1 MDSCVRRRNVDAL
14 FDAAT
19 FFGHIAEFPSRA
31 ENRFGYRRSM
41 RRESGRC
48 PMKIFLSYSSQNRAA
63 VEPVNFALL
72 AQGHDVLFDRDDL
85 LAGTEYDEKIIEAVE
100 SADLFVFMLSPATI
114 RPGGY
119 ALTELS
125 LAQKKWPNPSG
136 RVLPVIVAYVAFDQ
150 IPPYL
155 KSVTVLE
162 AAGNL
167 AAAVVDAVRRLEAA
181 RQRPRRVAV
190 AASAAVVAL
199 AIAASFFF
207 STDRQKT
214 VVTGKDGAPSVLVP
228 AATFTMGDGEESPS
242 RNVYVDAFYLDRF
255 EITTERFAKF
265 LEATGAIS
273 EPDGWDEA
281 KSSAARELPVVG
293 VDWREADAYCRW
305 AGKRLPTESEW
316 ERAARGT
323 DARAYPWG
331 NEPPSPD
338 RARFATSASG
348 PYQGGLAA
356 VGSHAAGQSS
366 EGVQDLAGN
375 ASEWVADWYS
385 ESFATGDVRNPK
397 GPESG
402 PGKGIRG
409 GGWQEP
415 AERLRSTKRF
425 HASPDTRADD
435 IGFRCARDAAK

>member
-1 MDSCVRRRNVDAL
+1 MPEVDGRR
-14 FDAAT
+14 
-19 FFGHIAEFPSRA
+19 
-31 ENRFGYRRSM
+31 
-41 RRESGRC
+41 
-48 PMKIFLSYSSQNRAA
+48 PMKIFLSYSSQNRAL

-72 AQGHDVLFDRDDL
+72 AQGHDVFFDRDDL
-85 LAGTEYDEKIIEAVE
+85 PAGTEYDQRIIDAVE
-100 SADLFVFMLSPATI
+100 SAELFVFMLSPASI
-114 RPGGY
+114 RPGSY
-119 ALTELS
+119 ALTELG
-125 LAQKKWPNPSG
+125 LAQKKWANPSG
-136 RVLPVIVAYVAFDQ
+136 RVLPVAVEPVAFDHV
-150 IPPYL
+150 PAYL
-155 KSVTVLE
+155 KAVTVLE
-162 AAGNL
+162 PTGNL
-167 AAAVVDAVRRLEAA
+167 AAAVVDAVHRLATA
-181 RQRPRRVAV
+181 RQRPKRAALIAAAVVVVAV
-190 AASAAVVAL
+190 A
-199 AIAASFFF
+199 IAAWFFA
-207 STDRQKT
+207 TDRQKT
-214 VVTGKDGAPSVLVP
+214 VAAGKDGAPAVLIP
-228 AATFTMGDGEESPS
+228 AATFTMGDDADSPQRS
-242 RNVYVDAFYLDRF
+242 VYVDAFYLDRF
-255 EITTERFAKF
+255 EVTTARFAEF
-265 LEATGAIS
+265 LAATGAVS
-273 EPDGWDEA
+273 EPNGWDDA
-281 KSSAARELPVVG
+281 KAAAARELPVVG